1 MVKKIILVVYKKY
14 FWKSCLKLFLEKQ
27 SNYQIVSEVDFKD
40 MVSSVDEED
49 ANLIIIDEFIF
60 DNFGLNVL
68 NILKKTNLP
77 VLVFKCSNF
86 FEEKDRLYLNE
97 VNGFITPFCTEE
109 QLLDAISEV
118 SCNKKWLSPELSAN
132 ILDIISKKNINNSS
146 IHLTQ
151 RELEV
156 LTLMVQ
162 GLNNTEIA
170 KILNNSVYTV
180 QNHISNLYSKIGL
193 NERLKVIN
201 FAIQNGLVSQK

>member
-1 MVKKIILVVYKKY
+1 MVKIVLVVHKKY

-27 SNYQIVSEVDFKD
+27 SSYQIVSEINYND
-40 MVSSVDEED
+40 MVSSVLEED

-60 DNFGLNVL
+60 DNFGLNAI
-68 NILKKTNLP
+68 NEFKKTNLP
-77 VLVFKCSNF
+77 VLVFKCSNY
-86 FEEKDRLYLNE
+86 FEEKDRLYLND

-132 ILDIISKKNINNSS
+132 IMEIISKTNNINAS
-146 IHLTQ
+146 IYLTQ

-162 GLNNTEIA
+162 GLNNSEIA
-170 KILNNSVYTV
+170 KILNNSIYTV
-180 QNHISNLYSKIGL
+180 QNHVSNLYSKIGL

-201 FAIQNGLVSQK
+201 FATQNGLVSKKK